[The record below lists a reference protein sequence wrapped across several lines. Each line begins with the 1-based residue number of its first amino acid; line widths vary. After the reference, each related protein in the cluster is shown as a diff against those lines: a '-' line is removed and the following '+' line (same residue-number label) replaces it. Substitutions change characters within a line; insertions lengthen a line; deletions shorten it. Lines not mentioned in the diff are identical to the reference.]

1 MQPAHLDLEKA
12 SASDG
17 NNVVT
22 RLNGKLSLE
31 TVHNFIQTLRP
42 EPAAHLVL
50 DMSGVSFS
58 GFRWSGSFSVVVR
71 APAEPWEVVRRRWTD
86 PAGDGGA
93 AGCRA
98 NQIASELSNGRSG
111 ARSKELVQSRAERKR
126 KPILDLLVR
135 LRSAAPASRNPP
147 SNFQASRRMRTSSA
161 AACGRRAPRRETR

>member
-50 DMSGVSFS
+50 DMSGVSFLDS
-58 GFRWSGSFSVVVR
+58 AGVGALVSLFVHRRNLGKSFAV
-71 APAEPWEVVRRRWTD
+71 
-86 PAGDGGA
+86 AGLTQQGTAVLQVAGLTRLLPNFPTVEA
-93 AGCRA
+93 ALEA
-98 NQIASELSNGRSG
+98 KN
-111 ARSKELVQSRAERKR
+111 
-126 KPILDLLVR
+126 
-135 LRSAAPASRNPP
+135 
-147 SNFQASRRMRTSSA
+147 
-161 AACGRRAPRRETR
+161 